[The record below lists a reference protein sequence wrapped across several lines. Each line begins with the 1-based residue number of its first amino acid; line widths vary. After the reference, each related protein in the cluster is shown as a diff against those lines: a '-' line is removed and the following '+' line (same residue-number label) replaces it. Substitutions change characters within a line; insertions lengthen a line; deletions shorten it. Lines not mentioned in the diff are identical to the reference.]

1 MGISSLVLGVAS
13 IFLGWSVVIPLA
25 GLILG
30 WLGLQNKP
38 AGKGMAV
45 TGLILNGLTLLGWV
59 LLVLLVVQPWDFS
72 VPPQK

>member
-1 MGISSLVLGVAS
+1 MSSLFLGVAA
-13 IFLGWSVVIPLA
+13 IFLGWTLVIPLA

-30 WLGLQNKP
+30 WLGLKNKP
-38 AGKGMAV
+38 AGKGMAI
-45 TGLILNGLTLLGWV
+45 TGLILNGLALLGWV

>member
-1 MGISSLVLGVAS
+1 MSVSSLILGVVS
-13 IFLGWSVVIPLA
+13 IFLGWTLVLPLA

-30 WLGLQNKP
+30 WLGLRNKP
-38 AGKGMAV
+38 AAKGMAI
-45 TGLILNGLTLLGWV
+45 TGLILNGFALLGWV